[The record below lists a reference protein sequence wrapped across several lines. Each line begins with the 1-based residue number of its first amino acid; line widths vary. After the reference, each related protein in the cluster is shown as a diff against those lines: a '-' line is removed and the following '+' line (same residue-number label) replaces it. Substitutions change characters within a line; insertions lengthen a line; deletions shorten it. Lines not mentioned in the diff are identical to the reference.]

1 MIQIDTDKLMEN
13 QISSN
18 SRITAIEDNNILHNF
33 DDVDNNPNFF
43 TESGQL
49 EIQSKHIHRKIIT
62 LTFVT

>member
-1 MIQIDTDKLMEN
+1 MIQIDTDKLIEN

-33 DDVDNNPNFF
+33 DDVDSNSNFF

-49 EIQSKHIHRKIIT
+49 EIQSKHTQRKIIT